1 MHNSNL
7 HKILPLVQRPGRYTD
22 NELNSVHKNW
32 DQAQIKIALA
42 YPDLYE
48 IGMSGLGLAILYSV
62 VNRLPFAL
70 ADRSYLPWPDM
81 EEAMRRQDIPLF
93 GWETRRE
100 LKEFDVLGITLQTE
114 LCYAGVLN
122 LLDLAGLPLYADQR
136 KEEHPLV
143 IGGGS
148 CCANP
153 APLSKFFDAF
163 VIGDGEEAIV
173 EICGQ
178 LQEAKAKIESRRQK
192 IERLSRISGVYV
204 PAIHDKTQIR
214 IRARHISSLDIKDAA
229 HPPLVPLVEVT
240 HDRLTVE
247 IARGCTRGCR
257 FCQAGMV
264 YRPRLVRPKEDV
276 AKLARE
282 GIAKSGWDEVSLL
295 SLSSGDYPDLLGLLQ
310 KLNGCFSNS
319 KVAISLPSLRL
330 DSFDGEM
337 IEALKKVKKTG
348 LTFAPEAG
356 SQRLRDVINKGISQE
371 ELLRVIALAK
381 KEGWMQVK
389 LYFMIGLPTETEED
403 LKELCGLCHQA
414 SKLGVNL
421 KVSVSPFVPK
431 AQTPFQWEA
440 QDSWETLC
448 QKIDLLSRGLKSH
461 KVQMKWHDL
470 RSSKLEGLLARGGSE
485 TAALIEKAWRKGAK
499 LDQWSEHFVWGRWE
513 ESLKELGLNVDE
525 LCRARTADEALPW
538 DNIDYGVSKKF
549 LLQEKQKAYQEQ
561 ITSDCR
567 EHGCHGCGAD
577 CGTQGTGIREQ
588 VSGDRG
594 SDYAIT
600 SSDKQ
605 GTENSPST
613 WLRASKQET
622 ASVKQLADGF
632 GRSAKKMAGPA
643 QLARTK
649 FRLRY
654 AKGPELRFI
663 SHLDLMR
670 AWLRAV
676 SRAELPVAF
685 SQGFSPHPKIA
696 FGPPLALGLTT
707 SADYMDIQLDR
718 PLSGDIGT
726 LINPHLAPG
735 LNVLESKPIFG
746 NAKSITELCDA
757 AEYRV
762 LRDEAFDPPA
772 AVQKAKEI
780 LDSKKPWPV
789 DVLRKDQH
797 KELDLAPQILD
808 ISAEAGSLKIK
819 MRLVEGGVKLNEAL
833 AVILELP
840 EGKIKQLLIERTGM
854 YHITPREML
863 SPMRFV

>member
-7 HKILPLVQRPGRYTD
+7 DKILPLVQRPGRYTD
-22 NELNSVHKNW
+22 NELNSIHKNW
-32 DQAQIKIALA
+32 DQAQVKIALT

-62 VNRLPFAL
+62 VNRLPQAL

-81 EEAMRRQDIPLF
+81 EEAMRRNGIPLF

-100 LKEFDVLGITLQTE
+100 LREFDILGITLQTE
-114 LCYAGVLN
+114 LCYAGALN
-122 LLDLAGLPLYADQR
+122 LLDLAGLPLYSDQR
-136 KEEHPLV
+136 NEGHPLV

-173 EICGQ
+173 EICESLRNSKSETRNTK
-178 LQEAKAKIESRRQK
+178 LQ
-192 IERLSRISGVYV
+192 RLATISGVYV
-204 PAIHDKTQIR
+204 PVIHDKNKAKIK
-214 IRARHISSLDIKDAA
+214 ARHVSELKYEYAA

-240 HDRLTVE
+240 HDRLMVE

-264 YRPRLVRPKEDV
+264 YRPRLVRPAEDV
-276 AKLARE
+276 VKLAKD
-282 GIAKSGWDEVSLL
+282 GIAQSGWDEVSLL

-310 KLNGCFSNS
+310 KLNGCFSVS

-337 IEALKKVKKTG
+337 IKALKKVKKTG

-356 SQRLRDVINKGISQE
+356 SQRLRDVINKGISKD

-403 LKELCGLCHQA
+403 LKELCDLCHQA
-414 SKLGVNL
+414 SRLGVNL

-431 AQTPFQWEA
+431 SQTPFQWEA
-440 QDSWETLC
+440 QDNWETLQ
-448 QKIDLLSRGLKSH
+448 QKIDFLSRGLKSH
-461 KVQMKWHDL
+461 KIQMKWHDL
-470 RSSKLEGLLARGGSE
+470 RSSKLEGLLSRGDSSL
-485 TAALIEKAWRKGAK
+485 APLIEKAWHKGAR
-499 LDQWSEHFVWGRWE
+499 LDQWSEHFVWGCWE
-513 ESLKELGLNVDE
+513 EAMRELGLDLND
-525 LCRARTADEALPW
+525 LCRARDADEVLPW

-549 LLQEKQKAYQEQ
+549 LLQEKQKAYEAK
-561 ITSDCR
+561 ITGDCR
-567 EHGCHGCGAD
+567 ELGCQGCGAD
-577 CGTQGTGIREQ
+577 CGIQGTGNNEQ
-588 VSGDRG
+588 LTKNKEQ
-594 SDYAIT
+594 IT
-600 SSDKQ
+600 VNGKKE
-605 GTENSPST
+605 TVNS
-613 WLRASKQET
+613 RQ
-622 ASVKQLADGF
+622 VADGF
-632 GRSAKKMAGPA
+632 GRSARKMAGPA
-643 QLARTK
+643 PLARTK

-670 AWLRAV
+670 AWLRAI

-685 SQGFSPHPKIA
+685 SQGFSPHPKLA
-696 FGPPLALGLTT
+696 FGPPLALGLTS

-718 PLSGDIGT
+718 PMSEDIGL
-726 LINPHLAPG
+726 LINMHLPPG
-735 LNVLESKPIFG
+735 LKVLESKPIFG
-746 NAKSITELCDA
+746 KAKSITELCDA

-762 LRDEAFDPPA
+762 VSATVFDPQA
-772 AVQKAKEI
+772 AVQKARGK
-780 LDSKKPWPV
+780 LSDKKPWPV
-789 DVLRKDQH
+789 NILRKDQH

-808 ISAEAGSLKIK
+808 VSAEASSLTIK
-819 MRLVEGGVKLNEAL
+819 MRLVEGGVKLNETL
-833 AVILELP
+833 AAMLELP
-840 EGKIKQLLIERTGM
+840 EGKIKQLLIERVGM
-854 YHITPREML
+854 YHITPKEML
-863 SPMRFV
+863 SPMRFM

>member
-32 DQAQIKIALA
+32 DQAQVKIALA

-62 VNRLPFAL
+62 VNRLPQAL

-81 EEAMRRQDIPLF
+81 EEAMRRQGIPLF

-122 LLDLAGLPLYADQR
+122 LLDLAGLPLYSDQR
-136 KEEHPLV
+136 QEEHPLV

-173 EICGQ
+173 DICGQ
-178 LQEAKAKIESRRQK
+178 LQEAKAKNESRRQK
-192 IERLSRISGVYV
+192 IERLAGIPGVYV
-204 PAIHDKTQIR
+204 PVIHDGSQTR
-214 IRARHISSLDIKDAA
+214 IRARHISSFDIKDAA

-264 YRPRLVRPKEDV
+264 YRPRLVRSEDEV
-276 AKLARE
+276 VKLAKD

-295 SLSSGDYPDLLGLLQ
+295 SLSSGDYPDLPGLLN

-356 SQRLRDVINKGISQE
+356 SQRLRDVINKGISKE

-403 LKELCGLCHQA
+403 LKELCDFCHQA

-421 KVSVSPFVPK
+421 KVAVSPFVPK

-448 QKIDLLSRGLKSH
+448 RKIDLLSRGLKSH

-485 TAALIEKAWRKGAK
+485 TAALIEKAWQKGAR

-513 ESLKELGLNVDE
+513 EAMQELGLDLNE
-525 LCRARTADEALPW
+525 LCRARTAEETLPW

-567 EHGCHGCGAD
+567 EQGCLGCGAD
-577 CGTQGTGIREQ
+577 CGTDCGTQSAINNEQ
-588 VSGDRG
+588 LPKNKEPLTVNVKR
-594 SDYAIT
+594 
-600 SSDKQ
+600 
-605 GTENSPST
+605 
-613 WLRASKQET
+613 ET

-643 QLARTK
+643 PLARTK

-718 PLSGDIGT
+718 PLSDDIG
-726 LINPHLAPG
+726 LLLNPHLPPG

-757 AEYRV
+757 AEYRIIS
-762 LRDEAFDPPA
+762 DSDFDPQA

-780 LDSKKPWPV
+780 LDGKKPWLV
-789 DVLRKDQH
+789 NVLRKDQH

-840 EGKIKQLLIERTGM
+840 EGKIKQLLIERVGM

-863 SPMRFV
+863 NPMRFV

>member
-1 MHNSNL
+1 MYNSNL

-32 DQAQIKIALA
+32 DQARVKVVLA

-62 VNRLPFAL
+62 VNRLSYAL

-81 EEAMRRQDIPLF
+81 EEAMRKHGIPLF

-100 LKEFDVLGITLQTE
+100 LNEFDVLGITLQTE

-122 LLDLAGLPLYADQR
+122 LLDLAGLPLYSDQR
-136 KEEHPLV
+136 QEDHPLV

-173 EICGQ
+173 DICGQ
-178 LQEAKAKIESRRQK
+178 LQEAKTKNEKRKTK
-192 IERLSRISGVYV
+192 IERLSRIPGVYV
-204 PAIHDKTQIR
+204 PAIHDESKTLIK
-214 IRARHISSLDIKDAA
+214 ARHVTSLDIKDAA

-264 YRPRLVRPKEDV
+264 YRPRLVRSEDEV
-276 AKLARE
+276 VKLARD

-356 SQRLRDVINKGISQE
+356 SQRLRDVINKGIGQD

-403 LKELCGLCHQA
+403 LKELCDLCHQA

-421 KVSVSPFVPK
+421 KVAVSPFVPK

-440 QDSWETLC
+440 QDSWETLY

-485 TAALIEKAWRKGAK
+485 TAALIEKAWQKGAK
-499 LDQWSEHFVWGRWE
+499 LDQWSEHFVWSRWE
-513 ESLKELGLNVDE
+513 ESLQELGLDLNDQ
-525 LCRARTADEALPW
+525 CRSRDVLETLPW
-538 DNIDYGVSKKF
+538 DSIDYGVSKKF
-549 LLQEKQKAYQEQ
+549 LLQEKQKAYQAQ
-561 ITSDCR
+561 VTSDCR
-567 EHGCHGCGAD
+567 EVGCQGCGAD
-577 CGTQGTGIREQ
+577 CKPQGIDVREQ
-588 VSGDRG
+588 ISGDRG
-594 SDYAIT
+594 
-600 SSDKQ
+600 Q
-605 GTENSPST
+605 GSCSKE
-613 WLRASKQET
+613 RATVNTQPQT
-622 ASVKQLADGF
+622 GVTGF

-643 QLARTK
+643 PLARTK

-685 SQGFSPHPKIA
+685 SQGFSPHPKVA

-718 PLSGDIGT
+718 PLSEDIGL
-726 LINPHLAPG
+726 LINPHLPPG
-735 LNVLESKPIFG
+735 LNILESKPIFG

-762 LRDEAFDPPA
+762 LSEQTFDPQA
-772 AVQKAKEI
+772 AVRKVKEI
-780 LDSKKPWPV
+780 HDGKKPWLV
-789 DVLRKDQH
+789 NVLRKDQH

-808 ISAEAGSLKIK
+808 ISAEADSLKIK

-840 EGKIKQLLIERTGM
+840 EGRVKQLLIERVGM